1 MRKLCILLL
10 SMMLSAPLA
19 AIGFGYHV
27 FEVRT
32 EPEFSNGV
40 FPTSV
45 MYQFNFPMPDFIS
58 GRSTILAFRL
68 DNGLAYRNLRQSPCD
83 GSILARDPVSYPTEY
98 TVLFDEFN
106 LFFAQG
112 FGETRDEEKD
122 LITAFISLDGR
133 FENAYESLEYLSAP
147 DGDALFTLDDGSA
160 RFSSFIGAPELEG
173 SRSIFQTCLSGLL
186 AIDFMDDETVR
197 RNGAR
202 LTSDFRITG
211 PWMPMNDSTG
221 DFLISSNTL
230 DLSIT
235 LFHLERGSG
244 KSWISLV
251 LDNSTTYRFIWGD
264 KVPVYI
270 EGGVL
275 FDDVAAPA
283 TRHVVTNELA
293 LTIYGPQFTV
303 DTYPSVS
310 LFWDFGY
317 SFGPALNSVADT
329 TYGETVSVWGVKVE
343 FLVLDIFKVY
353 WHWGYVV
360 DPVFNEQSRAVTRLG
375 FTFGV

>member
-1 MRKLCILLL
+1 
-10 SMMLSAPLA
+10 
-19 AIGFGYHV
+19 
-27 FEVRT
+27 
-32 EPEFSNGV
+32 
-40 FPTSV
+40 
-45 MYQFNFPMPDFIS
+45 
-58 GRSTILAFRL
+58 
-68 DNGLAYRNLRQSPCD
+68 
-83 GSILARDPVSYPTEY
+83 
-98 TVLFDEFN
+98 
-106 LFFAQG
+106 
-112 FGETRDEEKD
+112 
-122 LITAFISLDGR
+122 
-133 FENAYESLEYLSAP
+133 
-147 DGDALFTLDDGSA
+147 
-160 RFSSFIGAPELEG
+160 
-173 SRSIFQTCLSGLL
+173 
-186 AIDFMDDETVR
+186 
-197 RNGAR
+197 
-202 LTSDFRITG
+202 
-211 PWMPMNDSTG
+211 MPMNDSSG

-230 DLSIT
+230 DLSLT

-329 TYGETVSVWGVKVE
+329 TYGETVSVWGVKAE

-360 DPVFNEQSRAVTRLG
+360 DPVFNEQSRAITRLG

>member
-1 MRKLCILLL
+1 
-10 SMMLSAPLA
+10 
-19 AIGFGYHV
+19 
-27 FEVRT
+27 
-32 EPEFSNGV
+32 
-40 FPTSV
+40 
-45 MYQFNFPMPDFIS
+45 MPDFIE
-58 GRSTILAFRL
+58 GRRTVLAFRL
-68 DNGLAYRNLRQSPCD
+68 DNGLEYRKLRQDPD
-83 GSILARDPVSYPTEY
+83 TGAILAKDPPSYPTEY

-106 LFFAQG
+106 LFFNQG
-112 FGETRDEEKD
+112 FWND
-122 LITAFISLDGR
+122 LLTLGVSIDGR

-173 SRSIFQTCLSGLL
+173 SRSIFQTYLSGLL
-186 AIDFMDDETVR
+186 TIDFMDDETVR

-211 PWMPMNDSTG
+211 PWMPMNDSSG

-230 DLSIT
+230 DLSLT

-251 LDNSTTYRFIWGD
+251 LENSTTYRFIWGD

-360 DPVFNEQSRAVTRLG
+360 DPVFNEQSRAITRLG

>member
-1 MRKLCILLL
+1 MRRKLASLLL
-10 SMMLSAPLA
+10 LLLVAVSTAFS
-19 AIGFGYHV
+19 IGFGYHV
-27 FEVRT
+27 IEARSDVDFA
-32 EPEFSNGV
+32 GGI
-40 FPTSV
+40 FPIAV
-45 MYQFNFPMPDFIS
+45 NYQFNFPVPDLLPGS
-58 GRSTILAFRL
+58 VTELAFRL
-68 DNGLAYRNLRQSPCD
+68 DNGLDFRTLRQNPEKGDFYAALTGEVDYSLD
-83 GSILARDPVSYPTEY
+83 YMVVY
-98 TVLFDEFN
+98 DEFN
-106 LFFAQG
+106 LFFNQG
-112 FGETRDEEKD
+112 FWNDHLTLGVS
-122 LITAFISLDGR
+122 IDGR
-133 FENAYESLEYLSAP
+133 FENAYESLEYLSNP
-147 DGDALFTLDDGSA
+147 DGNALFTLPDGSA
-160 RFSSFIGAPELEG
+160 RFKSFIGAPELEG
-173 SRSIFQTCLSGLL
+173 SRSIFQTYLSGLL

-211 PWMPMNDSTG
+211 PWMPMNDSSG
-221 DFLISSNTL
+221 DFLISSSTL
-230 DLSIT
+230 DLSLT

-270 EGGVL
+270 EGGHL
-275 FDDVAAPA
+275 FDDVVAPS

-310 LFWDFGY
+310 LFWNFGY
-317 SFGPALNSVADT
+317 SFGPALNSMEDT
-329 TYGETVSVWGVKVE
+329 TYGETVSVWGVKAE

-360 DPVFNEQSRAVTRLG
+360 DPVFNEQSRAITRLG

>member
-1 MRKLCILLL
+1 MGRKLASLLILLL
-10 SMMLSAPLA
+10 VAVSAVHS
-19 AIGFGYHV
+19 IGFGYHV
-27 FEVRT
+27 IEARSDVDFA
-32 EPEFSNGV
+32 GGI
-40 FPTSV
+40 FPIAV
-45 MYQFNFPMPDFIS
+45 NYQFNFPVPDLLPGS
-58 GRSTILAFRL
+58 MTELAFRL
-68 DNGLAYRNLRQSPCD
+68 DNGLDFRTLRQNPKTGDFYALSGGVD
-83 GSILARDPVSYPTEY
+83 YSLDYMVVY
-98 TVLFDEFN
+98 DEFN
-106 LFFAQG
+106 LFFNQG
-112 FGETRDEEKD
+112 FWNDHLTLGVS
-122 LITAFISLDGR
+122 IDGR
-133 FENAYESLEYLSAP
+133 FENAYESLEYLSNP
-147 DGDALFTLDDGSA
+147 DGNALFTLPDGSA
-160 RFSSFIGAPELEG
+160 RFKSFIGAPELEG
-173 SRSIFQTCLSGLL
+173 SRSIFQTYLSGLL
-186 AIDFMDDETVR
+186 AIDFMDDEAVR

-211 PWMPMNDSTG
+211 PWMPMNDSSG

-230 DLSIT
+230 DLSLT

-360 DPVFNEQSRAVTRLG
+360 DPVFNEQSRAITRLG